1 MAIDRETL
9 RYLGW
14 WLAFGVLMCLLPFVV
29 GTGTL
34 RILIFAHFL
43 AMFAMSW
50 DFLSGRTGY
59 ISFGHPFLIGIAGYT
74 TAILS
79 FRFGVPIYY
88 SIPAAIVATMV
99 GGTLFFLPALRIRGT
114 YFALVT
120 LAFMEILY
128 QLTKVVAPKI
138 TGGTRGISG
147 LEAIVTGAVNNY
159 YLSFG
164 IMFAIGVVLWLLI
177 RTRLGIA
184 LSAIRMNEEAVRS
197 TGHNTTKLKLF
208 AFMVSA
214 AVSGIGGAFYVHYI
228 GSIAPRGMF
237 EINFLFTILVA
248 ALLGGAETIIGPIM
262 GAYFLT
268 VLLEYL
274 AAGDA
279 RHGALPSLR
288 RDRARALRRQAR
300 GHLQH
305 HRRRRAQGAGV
316 APVTATA
323 TGPLLEVRDLHM
335 TFGGIRAVQGI
346 SFQVAEG
353 ETLGLI
359 GPNGAGKTTVFNM
372 IMAELKPTSGEIWF
386 KGENITRVPT
396 YERVKR
402 GIARTYQVPQPFAE
416 MSVGAN
422 IRVGMAPDDIWKL
435 VSEGADH
442 AAEADIGRSVG
453 FSGEQIDMLPSE
465 LAMGDLRRLEM
476 ARNVAVSPTL
486 LLLDEVFAGLT
497 LREIAQISE
506 LLVEKKRKDGLTYII
521 VSHDLRALAPLVDR
535 VIVMSFGEVI
545 AEGTFDEVVR
555 DEAVRDAYLGQ

>member
-1 MAIDRETL
+1 MAVNRETL

-14 WLAFGVLMCLLPFVV
+14 WLAFGVLMCLLPLGVD
-29 GTGTL
+29 TGTL

-43 AMFAMSW
+43 AIFAMSW

-79 FRFGVPIYY
+79 FRYDVPIYF
-88 SIPAAIVATMV
+88 SIPAAVVATMV
-99 GGTLFFLPALRIRGT
+99 GGTLFFLPALRTRGT

-147 LEAIVTGAVNNY
+147 IESIVTGAVDNY

-214 AVSGIGGAFYVHYI
+214 AAAGIGGAFYVHYL
-228 GSIAPRGMF
+228 GSIAPRGIF

-268 VLLEYL
+268 VLLEFLRPVMPGMERYL
-274 AAGDA
+274 LYG
-279 RHGALPSLR
+279 
-288 RDRARALRRQAR
+288 
-300 GHLQH
+300 
-305 HRRRRAQGAGV
+305 
-316 APVTATA
+316 
-323 TGPLLEVRDLHM
+323 
-335 TFGGIRAVQGI
+335 
-346 SFQVAEG
+346 
-353 ETLGLI
+353 
-359 GPNGAGKTTVFNM
+359 
-372 IMAELKPTSGEIWF
+372 
-386 KGENITRVPT
+386 
-396 YERVKR
+396 
-402 GIARTYQVPQPFAE
+402 
-416 MSVGAN
+416 
-422 IRVGMAPDDIWKL
+422 
-435 VSEGADH
+435 
-442 AAEADIGRSVG
+442 
-453 FSGEQIDMLPSE
+453 
-465 LAMGDLRRLEM
+465 
-476 ARNVAVSPTL
+476 
-486 LLLDEVFAGLT
+486 
-497 LREIAQISE
+497 
-506 LLVEKKRKDGLTYII
+506 
-521 VSHDLRALAPLVDR
+521 
-535 VIVMSFGEVI
+535 VI
-545 AEGTFDEVVR
+545 ALVLYVVR
-555 DEAVRDAYLGQ
+555 PDGIYSIVADAGRKVQEWKR